1 MACGD
6 NDDIM
11 NVKMHCWLHHCVDPF
26 CTDEQE
32 GILALTVTK
41 VNAKL
46 IIAFSQQL
54 NLYSV

>member
-11 NVKMHCWLHHCVDPF
+11 NMMMHCWLHHCVEPF

-32 GILALTVTK
+32 GFLVLTVTIE
-41 VNAKL
+41 NAKL
-46 IIAFSQQL
+46 VKAFLQQIY
-54 NLYSV
+54 LYSV